1 METHRTTMNLGCFGS
16 LLSFSAS
23 FDPGWRAVPPPA
35 GIRARQGAGHAAT
48 KHRISKRAGRWSF
61 GFLPRSGA
69 EGRAADSAAAR
80 IAVVFAHVR
89 AALRSALR
97 SIPPDRGGLP
107 RLRPQ

>member
-1 METHRTTMNLGCFGS
+1 MFWDPAIFLRKR
-16 LLSFSAS
+16 
-23 FDPGWRAVPPPA
+23 FDPGVRTVPRAA
-35 GIRARQGAGHAAT
+35 GIRAREGAGHAAT
-48 KHRISKRAGRWSF
+48 KHRISDRAGRWSVD
-61 GFLPRSGA
+61 FLPRSGA

-97 SIPPDRGGLP
+97 SIPPDRAGLP